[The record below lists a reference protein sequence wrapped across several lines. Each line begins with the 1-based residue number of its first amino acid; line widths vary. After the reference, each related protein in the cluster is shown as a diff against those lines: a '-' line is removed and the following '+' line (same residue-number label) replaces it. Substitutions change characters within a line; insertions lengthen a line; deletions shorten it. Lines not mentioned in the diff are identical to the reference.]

1 MLLKPDYLYLLAGF
15 ILMAVALMSA
25 RDSSNP
31 RRYASGL
38 FWALYGLIF
47 LVGHLLAPALVGV
60 LVIVMALIAGLGG
73 VRAGS
78 YKGLADDVRAA
89 KARVLGNKLFLPAL
103 AIPLIT
109 VFCAVLLK
117 DVKIGGMALF
127 DAKNVTLLSLGIACL
142 LALPLCLK
150 LTGDSAPQS
159 LRESRRLLEAM
170 GWAVLLPQMLATL
183 GLVFTEAGV
192 GKAVADIT
200 QTYLAVDNR
209 FIAAAAYVLG
219 MALFTMIM
227 GNAFAA
233 FPVIT
238 AGIGLPILVGQHHG
252 DAAVMA
258 AIGMFSGYCGTLM
271 TPMAAN
277 FNIVPAALLE
287 LPDKNSVIKVQWQT
301 ALPLLAVNVGLLYL
315 FMFR

>member
-1 MLLKPDYLYLLAGF
+1 MILKPDYLYLIAGL
-15 ILMAVALMSA
+15 ILLIVACMTGSD
-25 RDSSNP
+25 RSNP
-31 RRYASGL
+31 RRFASAL
-38 FWALYGLIF
+38 FWGTYGAIF
-47 LVGHLLAPALVGV
+47 LIGHLLPPALVGV
-60 LVIVMALIAGLGG
+60 LVILMAVLAGFGG
-73 VRAGS
+73 VLSGRYQA
-78 YKGLADDVRAA
+78 LAEEVRQQ
-89 KARVLGNKLFLPAL
+89 KARLLGNKLFLPAL
-103 AIPLIT
+103 AIPLLT
-109 VFCAVLLK
+109 VLFALTLK
-117 DVKIGGMALF
+117 DVQFGGTPLF
-127 DAKNVTLLSLGIACL
+127 DPKNVTLLSLGLACL
-142 LALPLCLK
+142 FAFPLGLR
-150 LTGDSAPQS
+150 LTGDTPVQG

-192 GKAVADIT
+192 GKAIAALT
-200 QTYLAVDNR
+200 TEYLAVDNR
-209 FIAAAAYVLG
+209 FIAVAAYALG

-238 AGIGLPILVGQHHG
+238 AGIGLPILLGQHHG

-287 LPDKNSVIKVQWQT
+287 LPDKNAVIKAQWQT
-301 ALPLLAVNVGLLYL
+301 ALPLLLVNIGLLYFL
-315 FMFR
+315 MFR